1 MTSQEMRAII
11 PLVVVGMAA
20 LRTAYPTLLAV
31 VAAWIAG
38 RTKLPVDRDQ
48 RWALL
53 PALDSLSEG
62 EVTGSCDG
70 RASNIHIAP
79 ARSCRRAIKGPEIA
93 EA

>member
-20 LRTAYPTLLAV
+20 LRIAYPTLLAV
-31 VAAWIAG
+31 VTAWIAG
-38 RTKLPVDRDQ
+38 RTKLPVEREQSRTLMQTLDR
-48 RWALL
+48 
-53 PALDSLSEG
+53 LSEG
-62 EVTGSCDG
+62 EVTESCDG
-70 RASNIHIAP
+70 RTLKIRIAP